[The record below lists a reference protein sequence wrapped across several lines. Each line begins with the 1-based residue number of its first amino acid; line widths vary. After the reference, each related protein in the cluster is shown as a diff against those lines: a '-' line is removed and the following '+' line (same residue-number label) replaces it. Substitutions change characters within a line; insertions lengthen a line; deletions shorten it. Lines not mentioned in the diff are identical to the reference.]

1 MLIPNSILIVL
12 SAVGLIHLSVHLIN
26 MGKYGVHYLKFKQ
39 FPLTK
44 EEETIS
50 LLREDLRQKNQKI
63 ETLEQETEKMTLA
76 LLKHLS

>member
-1 MLIPNSILIVL
+1 
-12 SAVGLIHLSVHLIN
+12 

-50 LLREDLRQKNQKI
+50 LLREDLNQKNQKI